1 MNERKLYKSP
11 LSALLWS
18 AAFPGFGQL
27 YNGDYFIGFLLMLCT
42 AAINFGS
49 NLNMSVYIAFKGN
62 FGMASER
69 FHPEWGIF
77 FPAVYCFSLWQ
88 AFNQS
93 VSINRRLASLGVK
106 KPKKAT
112 HLTGF
117 FFGMLAGFNFGLFW
131 HFSFFR
137 LLGCL
142 RVLDLPVINGLVIG
156 SICATLGHWIE
167 SLCDKHDK
175 K

>member
-42 AAINFGS
+42 AVINFGS
-49 NLNMSVYIAFKGN
+49 NLNMSVYVAFKGN

-77 FPAVYCFSLWQ
+77 FLPFT
-88 AFNQS
+88 
-93 VSINRRLASLGVK
+93 ASPCG
-106 KPKKAT
+106 KPLT
-112 HLTGF
+112 SRYPLTGD
-117 FFGMLAGFNFGLFW
+117 W
-131 HFSFFR
+131 H
-137 LLGCL
+137 
-142 RVLDLPVINGLVIG
+142 
-156 SICATLGHWIE
+156 HWG
-167 SLCDKHDK
+167 
-175 K
+175 